1 MHFSVFQAAFH
12 FRMNA
17 FVWAFQTCYSD
28 CPRARSKGSFD
39 RVLVL
44 PVPLPVLPVPNRH
57 HHIDTT
63 EDTLSSFLFET
74 CNSSPT
80 PPHVAT
86 APFSF
91 QGQRLA
97 WSNQNV
103 TLSLTHSS
111 AGLTGDSSP
120 DRLEIQTAAFSN
132 PVPLCVQMSR
142 SDPVWTCTTLR

>member
-1 MHFSVFQAAFH
+1 
-12 FRMNA
+12 MNA
-17 FVWAFQTCYSD
+17 FVWAFQTCYTD
-28 CPRARSKGSFD
+28 CPRARSKGALD

-44 PVPLPVLPVPNRH
+44 PVPPPPPSPPPPVLSVPNRH

-80 PPHVAT
+80 PPPKPHVGT

-97 WSNQNV
+97 WSNQYV
-103 TLSLTHSS
+103 TVSLTHSS
-111 AGLTGDSSP
+111 AGLTWDSSP
-120 DRLEIQTAAFSN
+120 DRLEIQTSAFSN

-142 SDPVWTCTTLR
+142 SDPVWTCTTLC